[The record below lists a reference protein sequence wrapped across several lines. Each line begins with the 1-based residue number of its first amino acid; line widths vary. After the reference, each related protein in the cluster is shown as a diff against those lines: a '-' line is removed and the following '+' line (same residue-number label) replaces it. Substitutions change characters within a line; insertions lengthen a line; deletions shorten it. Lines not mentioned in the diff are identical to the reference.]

1 MTDPEHKIRLLMELR
16 SQGITDTQVLAA
28 IERIP
33 RERFVPDLFKP
44 QAYENIALPIGSGQ
58 TISQPYIVALMTQAL
73 GLGERVK
80 VLEIGTGS
88 GYQAAILSRLARR
101 VYTIDR
107 YRALVREAE
116 NLFAELRIPNITT
129 RVSDGTKG
137 WPEQAPF
144 PRIIVTAAAPAV
156 PETLADQLAPGGIL
170 VIPVGREGEDQ
181 EVLRIRRGE
190 DGFTEEH
197 LTPVRF
203 VPLLPGIA
211 EG

>member
-1 MTDPEHKIRLLMELR
+1 VTDAEHKIRLLMELR

-33 RERFVPDLFKP
+33 RERFVPDFFKP

-58 TISQPYIVALMTQAL
+58 TISQPYVVALMTQAL
-73 GLGERVK
+73 DLGERVK

-107 YRALVREAE
+107 HRALVREAE
-116 NLFAELRIPNITT
+116 NLFAELRISNITT
-129 RVSDGTKG
+129 RVGDGSKG

-144 PRIIVTAAAPAV
+144 PRIIVTAAAPTV

-170 VIPVGREGEDQ
+170 IIPVGREGEDQ
-181 EVLRIRRGE
+181 EVLRIHRDE
-190 DGFTEEH
+190 DGFTEQH

-203 VPLLPGIA
+203 VPLLPGIG